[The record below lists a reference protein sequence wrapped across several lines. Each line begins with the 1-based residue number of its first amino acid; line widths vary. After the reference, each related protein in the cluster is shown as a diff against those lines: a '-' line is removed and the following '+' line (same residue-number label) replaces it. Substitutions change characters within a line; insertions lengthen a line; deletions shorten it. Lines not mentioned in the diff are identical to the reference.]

1 MIGLGGD
8 GIRLRM
14 EMKEMNYYLHLIEQG
29 QIKAAEAWLDM
40 YNRLVY
46 FQLKPR
52 DGEIEAAKLLK
63 GLKYG

>member
-1 MIGLGGD
+1 MQFINSKE
-8 GIRLRM
+8 LRGVVIM
-14 EMKEMNYYLHLIEQG
+14 SNYYLHLIEQG